1 VRYRDSQLPEQIGA
15 QVPLTDDFVSLTVSL
30 TLIIGV
36 IFVAGGV
43 YGRQRWLQ
51 IWGGLTLVACGV
63 YYAWLVTR

>member
-1 VRYRDSQLPEQIGA
+1 VRYRDGQLPEQIGA
-15 QVPLTDDFVSLTVSL
+15 QVPLTDDFVSLTVCL

-36 IFVAGGV
+36 IFVVGGL

-63 YYAWLVTR
+63 YYAWLATR

>member
-1 VRYRDSQLPEQIGA
+1 MRYRDGQLPEQIGA
-15 QVPLTDDFVSLTVSL
+15 QVPLTDDFVSLTVCL

-36 IFVAGGV
+36 IFVVGGL

-63 YYAWLVTR
+63 YYAWLATR